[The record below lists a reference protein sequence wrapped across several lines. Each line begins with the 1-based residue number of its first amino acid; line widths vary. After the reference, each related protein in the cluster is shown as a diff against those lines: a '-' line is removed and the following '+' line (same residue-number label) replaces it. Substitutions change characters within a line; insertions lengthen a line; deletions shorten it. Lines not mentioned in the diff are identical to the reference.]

1 MPKYGQYNVPKSD
14 TMVNLGTG
22 QPNNL
27 NLPIKWFQSTCA
39 KMSTDMFGE
48 DQNEHGQL
56 LQYGAIEGYDDIRN
70 KMAKWLTEKYYSN
83 LKKRDLQV
91 NHLIESKDIFM
102 TNGNTGALHTLISK
116 YTESTDYIIVENPTY
131 FIAINMFKEYGLHV
145 EGVNLENDG
154 INISDLEEKIIQ
166 LNRDEKSKQSV
177 LFYYMI
183 PSYNNPTGITT
194 SHEKRKKIAELC
206 EKYDNF
212 YVIADEV
219 YHFLTWDENCYY
231 YPMADY
237 HPKIVSLG
245 SFSKIL
251 APALRVGWIYQNT
264 NHLNYYDVHGI
275 VTGTSGLNT
284 SAVLDSSGGANPI
297 GFKFIEYALEYDT
310 DGIRHID
317 KIIKTNID
325 KLSNSCNLML
335 EYLSQYNNITYTL
348 PKGGYFIWIQF
359 KTIRNTTEFL
369 KICEKNKVKFHPGI
383 KFSTNSS
390 FTNCIR
396 LSFSYY
402 DADDLIIGLERLM
415 DSVVKYNSINVLING
430 ASGKLGSL
438 IKKEVLNSR
447 DFNYVCDINRNLN
460 KEDFNGIISYN
471 SVIIDVSSNEATYNL
486 LTFLI
491 NQKIYL
497 PLIIGTTGL
506 SEGTN
511 ILLDIYSKTSQ
522 VAHITNFS
530 EGIPLFR
537 KFAKLVNELNL
548 EWKFEMTDIHH
559 VHKKDAPSGTAKT
572 IKNEIIRDVH
582 INSIRK
588 GEVIGEH
595 TLELTNGSEVLK
607 LTHSVNNRNTF
618 AKGCIN
624 YLYWILLKNNGL
636 YNYLDNKI
644 ETKYYNLIND
654 KIVLI
659 DITKDLPQVLINHII
674 TNLNNTH
681 KNLTKIVFLK
691 HIKDS
696 KYQTSI
702 YGKIDETFCL
712 INYCAYSL
720 LSTINYIRDID
731 ENTNGKFYVNNNY
744 YSYTYTDEIGLLKLP
759 SIDYLDDKSKDNII
773 SDMINQ
779 MTNLTLY
786 GVSRFIFDNTKYLLL
801 ELKDD
806 IFHCDMLDTICTII
820 NSEQSDKFNFI
831 FINSNYYKIDDKN
844 LINMR
849 FFDSDSKEVSDNGI
863 ACAICFDYHL
873 YHFVKKYNES
883 HKIII
888 KMKDDKTI
896 KLTYNSSEMFIY
908 YDLI

>member
-1 MPKYGQYNVPKSD
+1 
-14 TMVNLGTG
+14 
-22 QPNNL
+22 
-27 NLPIKWFQSTCA
+27 
-39 KMSTDMFGE
+39 
-48 DQNEHGQL
+48 
-56 LQYGAIEGYDDIRN
+56 
-70 KMAKWLTEKYYSN
+70 
-83 LKKRDLQV
+83 
-91 NHLIESKDIFM
+91 
-102 TNGNTGALHTLISK
+102 
-116 YTESTDYIIVENPTY
+116 
-131 FIAINMFKEYGLHV
+131 
-145 EGVNLENDG
+145 
-154 INISDLEEKIIQ
+154 
-166 LNRDEKSKQSV
+166 
-177 LFYYMI
+177 
-183 PSYNNPTGITT
+183 
-194 SHEKRKKIAELC
+194 
-206 EKYDNF
+206 
-212 YVIADEV
+212 
-219 YHFLTWDENCYY
+219 
-231 YPMADY
+231 
-237 HPKIVSLG
+237 
-245 SFSKIL
+245 
-251 APALRVGWIYQNT
+251 
-264 NHLNYYDVHGI
+264 
-275 VTGTSGLNT
+275 
-284 SAVLDSSGGANPI
+284 
-297 GFKFIEYALEYDT
+297 
-310 DGIRHID
+310 
-317 KIIKTNID
+317 
-325 KLSNSCNLML
+325 ML

-659 DITKDLPQVLINHII
+659 DITRDLPQVLINHII

-731 ENTNGKFYVNNNY
+731 ENTNGKFYVNNIY
-744 YSYTYTDEIGLLKLP
+744 YSYTYTDEIYLLKLP
-759 SIDYLDDKSKDNII
+759 SIDYLEDKTKDNYI

-844 LINMR
+844 LINKELKDADVVHHLAGITDVAYVHNDINVERDNKIKQIAIEGTNNIIDSINEKCKLIFPSTHVVFEGFKELKKDINETENVCPVLAYAMLSGIYLYVQQCFLHVISIGGMGTHVGL
-849 FFDSDSKEVSDNGI
+849 FFIHEGPQ
-863 ACAICFDYHL
+863 
-873 YHFVKKYNES
+873 
-883 HKIII
+883 
-888 KMKDDKTI
+888 
-896 KLTYNSSEMFIY
+896 
-908 YDLI
+908 

>member
-1 MPKYGQYNVPKSD
+1 
-14 TMVNLGTG
+14 
-22 QPNNL
+22 
-27 NLPIKWFQSTCA
+27 
-39 KMSTDMFGE
+39 
-48 DQNEHGQL
+48 
-56 LQYGAIEGYDDIRN
+56 
-70 KMAKWLTEKYYSN
+70 
-83 LKKRDLQV
+83 
-91 NHLIESKDIFM
+91 
-102 TNGNTGALHTLISK
+102 
-116 YTESTDYIIVENPTY
+116 
-131 FIAINMFKEYGLHV
+131 
-145 EGVNLENDG
+145 
-154 INISDLEEKIIQ
+154 
-166 LNRDEKSKQSV
+166 
-177 LFYYMI
+177 
-183 PSYNNPTGITT
+183 
-194 SHEKRKKIAELC
+194 
-206 EKYDNF
+206 
-212 YVIADEV
+212 
-219 YHFLTWDENCYY
+219 
-231 YPMADY
+231 
-237 HPKIVSLG
+237 
-245 SFSKIL
+245 
-251 APALRVGWIYQNT
+251 
-264 NHLNYYDVHGI
+264 
-275 VTGTSGLNT
+275 
-284 SAVLDSSGGANPI
+284 
-297 GFKFIEYALEYDT
+297 
-310 DGIRHID
+310 
-317 KIIKTNID
+317 
-325 KLSNSCNLML
+325 
-335 EYLSQYNNITYTL
+335 
-348 PKGGYFIWIQF
+348 
-359 KTIRNTTEFL
+359 
-369 KICEKNKVKFHPGI
+369 
-383 KFSTNSS
+383 
-390 FTNCIR
+390 
-396 LSFSYY
+396 
-402 DADDLIIGLERLM
+402 
-415 DSVVKYNSINVLING
+415 
-430 ASGKLGSL
+430 
-438 IKKEVLNSR
+438 
-447 DFNYVCDINRNLN
+447 
-460 KEDFNGIISYN
+460 
-471 SVIIDVSSNEATYNL
+471 
-486 LTFLI
+486 
-491 NQKIYL
+491 
-497 PLIIGTTGL
+497 
-506 SEGTN
+506 
-511 ILLDIYSKTSQ
+511 
-522 VAHITNFS
+522 
-530 EGIPLFR
+530 
-537 KFAKLVNELNL
+537 
-548 EWKFEMTDIHH
+548 
-559 VHKKDAPSGTAKT
+559 
-572 IKNEIIRDVH
+572 
-582 INSIRK
+582 
-588 GEVIGEH
+588 
-595 TLELTNGSEVLK
+595 
-607 LTHSVNNRNTF
+607 
-618 AKGCIN
+618 
-624 YLYWILLKNNGL
+624 
-636 YNYLDNKI
+636 LDNKI